1 MGGGSVSDR
10 PVDLESFYASTYRR
24 LVSVVGVAL
33 GDRHEAEEIVQ
44 EAFARL
50 LPRWDTVR
58 RYEDPEAWVRQ
69 VAFRLMSNR
78 LRSLRRG
85 RHALERAGE
94 RLGEPTAPDLTADTL
109 RALARLPL
117 PQRQVVVLHHLV
129 GLPVDSV
136 AAELRVAAG
145 TVKSR
150 LSRAR
155 AALAPLLREES

>member
-1 MGGGSVSDR
+1 VSDG
-10 PVDLESFYASTYRR
+10 PVELEVFYAATYRR
-24 LVSVVGVAL
+24 LVSVVGLAL

-44 EAFARL
+44 DAFARL
-50 LPRWDTVR
+50 LPRWETVG
-58 RYEDPEAWVRQ
+58 RYDDPEAWVRQ

-85 RHALERAGE
+85 RHATERVGE
-94 RLGEPTAPDLTADTL
+94 LLTEAASTRLSADTQ
-109 RALARLPL
+109 RALAQLPL
-117 PQRQVVVLHHLV
+117 AQRQVVVLHHLV
-129 GLPVDSV
+129 GLPIDSV
-136 AAELRVAAG
+136 AAELRVASG

>member
-1 MGGGSVSDR
+1 MSDR

-33 GDRHEAEEIVQ
+33 GDRHEAEEVVQ

-50 LPRWDTVR
+50 LPRWDTIR
-58 RYEDPEAWVRQ
+58 RYDDPEAWVRQ

-85 RHALERAGE
+85 RHAVERAGE
-94 RLGEPTAPDLTADTL
+94 LLEGPASAALSADTVH
-109 RALARLPL
+109 ALASLPL
-117 PQRQVVVLHHLV
+117 AQRQVVVLHHLV
-129 GLPVDSV
+129 GLPVDAV
-136 AAELRVAAG
+136 AAELRVAVG

-155 AALAPLLREES
+155 AALAPLLREEY